1 VKKWELNDKAG
12 SGVEVFTRVS
22 YLKDAEL
29 GTFLSRVLIGWMSL
43 RARQEEELHVA
54 RASCT

>member
-43 RARQEEELHVA
+43 RARQEEEL
-54 RASCT
+54 

>member
-1 VKKWELNDKAG
+1 MTRL
-12 SGVEVFTRVS
+12 EVGLKCSPRVS

-54 RASCT
+54 RRAVRS